1 MIARVWH
8 GVVPLTKAEGYS
20 KYLSDS
26 ELGVDAYQK
35 VPGNR
40 GVCLLRRGQGDR
52 VHFLLISFWDSREAI
67 ERYAGPDIDRPQ
79 YFPYDREC
87 LLEPEN
93 QVVHYDV
100 LAWAGHA
107 DSL

>member
-26 ELGVDAYQK
+26 ELGVDAYRK

-40 GVCLLRRGQGDR
+40 GAGLLRRVQGDR
-52 VHFLLISFWDSREAI
+52 VHFLLISYWDSRAAI
-67 ERYAGPDIDRPQ
+67 ERYAGPDIERAQ
-79 YFPYDREC
+79 YFAYDREC
-87 LLEPEN
+87 LLEPEA
-93 QVVHYDV
+93 QVAHYEV
-100 LAWAGHA
+100 LVAPGDISGA
-107 DSL
+107 